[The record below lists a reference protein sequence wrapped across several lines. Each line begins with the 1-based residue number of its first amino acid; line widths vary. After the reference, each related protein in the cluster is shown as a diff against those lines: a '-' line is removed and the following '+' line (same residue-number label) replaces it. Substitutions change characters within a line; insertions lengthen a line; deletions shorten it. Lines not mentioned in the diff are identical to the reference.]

1 MIAVSLAEGF
11 REVAAGGVFEG
22 VGGASG
28 RRCGGGARGASG
40 KVGGE
45 ECWGGFGEGD
55 GEGGGC
61 GEGWCERWGTR
72 GVLGDSGEIGRVIG
86 EKGGRL

>member
-1 MIAVSLAEGF
+1 VW
-11 REVAAGGVFEG
+11 
-22 VGGASG
+22 
-28 RRCGGGARGASG
+28 RGSAG

-45 ECWGGFGEGD
+45 ECWGGFGE
-55 GEGGGC
+55 GGC